1 VKKTLDH
8 GLSTTTTNSEELPQ
22 EMVVAVGK
30 HPKNLS
36 EEFLRQELLK
46 RRLEVLLRQPRV
58 VALGEIG
65 IDHTEPPHQ
74 WHRHLQLLEIVLFIV
89 QLEQAV
95 IFHCREMTD
104 NDGTDAY
111 LLLV

>member
-1 VKKTLDH
+1 VRKTLDH

-22 EMVVAVGK
+22 EIVVAVGK

-58 VALGEIG
+58 VVLGEIG

-74 WHRHLQLLEIVLFIV
+74 LQHLEIVLFMV
-89 QLEQAV
+89 QPEQAV
-95 IFHCREMTD
+95 IFHCRKMTD